1 MDRRSILRSAAGLTA
16 AAALLGRSPR
26 GWAATDGLILYN
38 GQHRVTT
45 EALVTA
51 FTKATEIPVT
61 VRNAESPELASQI
74 VEEGANSPA
83 DVFFSEQSPPIAS
96 LQEKGLLA
104 AMDPEIVRMV
114 PAQYC
119 AKDGT
124 WIGVNVR
131 TRVVT
136 YNKKLVTPADLPR
149 SIMDFATPALKG
161 RFGYVKQ
168 DGFQEQV
175 MSIVHIK
182 GRDAALAWLK
192 GLKDYGR
199 SYNGNRIAS
208 TAVENGE
215 IAMALSNNYYWYSLA
230 KERGADKL
238 NSALHV
244 FPGNDP
250 GNIFNV
256 SAAGVLKS
264 SKNKDAAQRLLAF
277 MVSRPGQEAMAATT
291 AEYPV
296 LAGVASP
303 FPLAPL
309 SGFQA
314 PVTPADMGSASAAYA
329 LEREAGLI

>member
-1 MDRRSILRSAAGLTA
+1 MDRRSLLRGAAGLA
-16 AAALLGRSPR
+16 AATVLAGRSQR
-26 GWAATDGLILYN
+26 GWAAAESLTLYN
-38 GQHRVTT
+38 GQHRATT
-45 EALVTA
+45 EAVVAA
-51 FTKATEIPVT
+51 FTEATGISVT

-83 DVFFSEQSPPIAS
+83 DVFFSEQSQPIES

-104 AMDPEIVRMV
+104 AADAETLRTV

-124 WIGVNVR
+124 WVGVNVR
-131 TRVVT
+131 TRVIT
-136 YNKKLVTPADLPR
+136 YNKRMVAPADLPK
-149 SIMDFATPALKG
+149 SIMEFATPAVKG

-182 GRDAALAWLK
+182 GRDTALAWLK
-192 GLKDYGR
+192 GLKEYGR
-199 SYNGNRIAS
+199 SYNGNRIAT

-238 NSALHV
+238 NSALHI

-256 SAAGVLKS
+256 SAVGVLKS
-264 SKNKDAAQRLLAF
+264 SRNKEAAQRLIAF
-277 MVSRPGQEAMAATT
+277 MVGRPGQEAMAATT

-296 LAGVASP
+296 LPGVSSP

-309 SGFQA
+309 SDFQA
-314 PVTPADMGSASAAYA
+314 LVTPADMGSASAAYA